1 MLNLC
6 FESCLVSVFDLFYLW
21 HTIHLIELCSNV
33 YQNVNLVLSILPFFG
48 GVDAFIGL
56 IWHNFWYLF
65 FEILWQK
72 SRHWDVAIF
81 LHSSNFCAMVLQ
93 CVYCI
98 LLFLCVHLL
107 PHFYDNLVKRCHSL
121 ILYKDTKRL
130 YKVMSR
136 DYYSNIQN
144 WYIIWL
150 FFFGKF
156 IFFSNPVPPFVR
168 V

>member
-1 MLNLC
+1 MWI
-6 FESCLVSVFDLFYLW
+6 SCYLYC
-21 HTIHLIELCSNV
+21 H
-33 YQNVNLVLSILPFFG
+33 FF
-48 GVDAFIGL
+48 GVDAFIG
-56 IWHNFWYLF
+56 HNFWYLF

-136 DYYSNIQN
+136 DYYSNHTKLI
-144 WYIIWL
+144 YYMI
-150 FFFGKF
+150 
-156 IFFSNPVPPFVR
+156 IFFWKIYIFFKSCSSICPGLVKLINFIVITFISSCSFTSQGR
-168 V
+168 LSAIT